1 MTFDLTPREIL
12 EKLVSIP
19 TVSRDSNLDL
29 VDWVEGYLT
38 HHGVPSTRVQ
48 NDAGTKASLY
58 AHIGPEVEGGVILSG
73 HTDVVPVEG
82 QSWATDPWQAVEIEG
97 RIYGRG
103 TCDMKGFVALMLAAV
118 PIATTGN
125 LKRPIQ
131 IALSYDEEVG
141 CLGAP
146 QMIAEMAQHLPKAAM
161 AIIGEPSMMKVVTGH
176 KAAIGWAT
184 SVHGHEVHSSLMHTG
199 VSAVMQAAKL
209 VNWANETNDE
219 SARATPR
226 GVDAMFDPPYS
237 TLHVGTIR
245 GGTAE
250 NITAKECRFVV
261 GLRALPGQDLTAWKG
276 RYLAKIAE
284 LEADMKA
291 IHPDAGITVSTPF
304 FVPGLQPERN
314 GAAEGLARRLT
325 GDNGQHVVS
334 YGTEAGQFQSAGFSA
349 VICGPGDIAQAHQ
362 PNEYLS
368 VAQFEAG
375 WDFMRDL
382 LKDLSK

>member
-12 EKLVSIP
+12 EKLVSFP

-38 HHGVPSTRVQ
+38 HHGVLSTRVQ
-48 NDAGTKASLY
+48 NDAGTKANLY
-58 AHIGPEVEGGVILSG
+58 AHIGPDVEGGVILSG

-82 QSWATDPWQAVEIEG
+82 QNWETDPWHVVENEG
-97 RIYGRG
+97 RLYGRG

-118 PIATTGN
+118 PMAVAAN
-125 LKRPIQ
+125 LKRPLQ

-146 QMIAEMAQHLPKAAM
+146 RMIAEMAQHLPKAAM
-161 AIIGEPSMMKVVTGH
+161 AIVGEPSMMKVVTGH
-176 KAAIGWAT
+176 KAATGWAT
-184 SVHGHEVHSSLMHTG
+184 SVQGHEVHSSLMHTG

-209 VNWANETNDE
+209 VNWANEINDE
-219 SARATPR
+219 SARATPS

-250 NITAKECRFVV
+250 NITARECCFIM
-261 GLRALPGQDLTAWKG
+261 GLRALPGQDLTAWKD

-284 LEADMKA
+284 VETDMKA
-291 IHPDAGITVSTPF
+291 VHPDAGITVTAPF
-304 FVPGLQPERN
+304 FVPGLQPEPN

-368 VAQFEAG
+368 VSQFEAG
-375 WDFMRDL
+375 WDFMCDL
-382 LKDLSK
+382 MRDLSK

>member
-82 QSWATDPWQAVEIEG
+82 QSWATDPWQAVENEG

-250 NITAKECRFVV
+250 NITAKECRFVM
-261 GLRALPGQDLTAWKG
+261 GLRALPGQDLTAWKD

-291 IHPDAGITVSTPF
+291 IHPDAGITVSAPF